1 MLSEDDKRRTWLLWH
16 YNHISDDILP
26 ALRKAG
32 VSEAQIAQ
40 MLVENPRAIF
50 EASTAR

>member
-1 MLSEDDKRRTWLLWH
+1 VTICPDETDRTA
-16 YNHISDDILP
+16 P

-40 MLVENPRAIF
+40 MLVENLRAIF